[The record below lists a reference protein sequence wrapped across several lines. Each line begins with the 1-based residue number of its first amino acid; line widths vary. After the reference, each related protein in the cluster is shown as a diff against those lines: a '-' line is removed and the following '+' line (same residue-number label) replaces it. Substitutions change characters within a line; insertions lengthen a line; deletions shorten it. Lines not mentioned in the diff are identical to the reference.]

1 MKSMLELKAAF
12 AATKKENNS
21 GSWLQHK
28 ATLQE
33 LKTANIRCLIIS
45 EDDCIL
51 DVVGANVTG
60 AITMEDVKESSVV
73 TKGKGINFDGDYRLT
88 EKSMANVENIIDD
101 LLLIV
106 GNFKEKEDACN
117 SFTFEGD
124 TYVPISLSASALRQG
139 KRFAVKEKMLDK
151 WLNKLKAVNHG
162 IGSFDKTKTLKVGK
176 ATKLSTYGNLWSANG
191 KEFVVDLNEYCF
203 MIFDN
208 MAIFGTEDNMDGQ
221 SYHSHYDFCELYG
234 CPKDKPLYLQARVSG
249 CTKTGSLPVK
259 NMSGFWALAAECKQY
274 SVMSLSEVD
283 RDYSGEEPAVW
294 IVGNPCGKLLYVT
307 DFNGFKAVP
316 GYIDPKE
323 NTFKVLQIIES
334 TQAKVS
340 SQLIQHI

>member
-1 MKSMLELKAAF
+1 MKSMLELKKAF
-12 AATKKENNS
+12 AATKKSNN
-21 GSWLQHK
+21 GGDWLQHK

-33 LKTANIRCLIIS
+33 LKTANIRCLIVS
-45 EDDCIL
+45 ENDCIL
-51 DVVGANVTG
+51 DVVGTNVTG
-60 AITMEDVKESSVV
+60 AITVEDVEKSSVV
-73 TKGKGINFDGDYRLT
+73 VRGKGLNFDGDYRLT
-88 EKSMANVENIIDD
+88 EKSMASVENIIND

-106 GNFKEKEDACN
+106 CNFKKMEDACA

-124 TYVPISLSASALRQG
+124 RYVPISLSASALRQG
-139 KRFAVKEKMLDK
+139 KRFAVKEELLNK
-151 WLNKLKAVNHG
+151 WLLKLQAVNHG
-162 IGSFDKTKTLKVGK
+162 IGSFEGTKTLKVGK

-191 KEFVVDLNEYCF
+191 KEFKVDLNQYCF
-203 MIFDN
+203 MIFSN
-208 MAIFGTEDNMDGQ
+208 MAIFGEENNMDGQ
-221 SYHSHYDFCELYG
+221 SYHSHFDFCKLYG
-234 CPKDKPLYLQARVSG
+234 CPKNVPLYLQVRVSG

-259 NMSGFWALAAECKQY
+259 NMSGFWTLAAECKQH
-274 SVMSLSEVD
+274 SIMSLSEID
-283 RDYSGEEPAVW
+283 RDYSGKEPAVW

-334 TQAKVS
+334 TPANIS

>member
-12 AATKKENNS
+12 AATKKVNN
-21 GSWLQHK
+21 GGVWLQHK

-45 EDDCIL
+45 EESCIL

-60 AITMEDVKESSVV
+60 AITEEDVKESSVV
-73 TKGKGINFDGDYRLT
+73 IKGKGLNFDGDYRLT
-88 EKSMANVENIIDD
+88 EKSMASVENIIDD

-106 GNFKEKEDACN
+106 SNFKEKEDACMP
-117 SFTFEGD
+117 FTFEGD
-124 TYVPISLSASALRQG
+124 RYVSISLSASALRQG
-139 KRFAVKEKMLDK
+139 KRFAVKEELLDK
-151 WLNKLKAVNHG
+151 WLIKLQAVNHG
-162 IGSFDKTKTLKVGK
+162 IGSFEGEKTLKVGK

-208 MAIFGTEDNMDGQ
+208 MAIFGEEDNMDGQ

>member
-1 MKSMLELKAAF
+1 MKTMLELKKAF
-12 AATKKENNS
+12 AATKKSNN
-21 GSWLQHK
+21 GGVWLQHK

-33 LKTANIRCLIIS
+33 LKTANIRCLIVS

-51 DVVGANVTG
+51 DIVGANVTG

-73 TKGKGINFDGDYRLT
+73 VKGKGLNFDGDYRLT
-88 EKSMANVENIIDD
+88 EKSIASVENIIDD

-106 GNFKEKEDACN
+106 GNFKEKEDACAQ
-117 SFTFEGD
+117 FTFEGD
-124 TYVPISLSASALRQG
+124 RYVPISLSASALRQG
-139 KRFAVKEKMLDK
+139 KRFAVKEELLDK
-151 WLNKLKAVNHG
+151 WLLKLQAVNHG
-162 IGSFDKTKTLKVGK
+162 IGSFGEEKTLKVGK

-203 MIFDN
+203 MVFDN

-234 CPKDKPLYLQARVSG
+234 CPKDKPLYLQARISG

-259 NMSGFWALAAECKQY
+259 NMSGFWALAAECKQH
-274 SVMSLSEVD
+274 SVMSLSEVN
-283 RDYSGEEPAVW
+283 RDYDGEEPAVW

-316 GYIDPKE
+316 GYIVPEE

>member
-12 AATKKENNS
+12 AATKRVNN
-21 GSWLQHK
+21 GGVWLQHK

-45 EDDCIL
+45 EESCIL

-60 AITMEDVKESSVV
+60 AITEEDVKESAFI
-73 TKGKGINFDGDYRLT
+73 TKGKGVNFDGDYRLT
-88 EKSMANVENIIDD
+88 EKSMASVENIIND

-106 GNFKEKEDACN
+106 GNFKKKEDACN

-139 KRFAVKEKMLDK
+139 KRFAVKENLLDK
-151 WLNKLKAVNHG
+151 WLNKLKKVNHG
-162 IGSFDKTKTLKVGK
+162 IGSFDETKTLKVGK

-191 KEFVVDLNEYCF
+191 KEFKVDLNEYCF

-234 CPKDKPLYLQARVSG
+234 CPTDKPLYLQARISG
-249 CTKTGSLPVK
+249 CTKLDLCQLK
-259 NMSGFWALAAECKQY
+259 ICLASG
-274 SVMSLSEVD
+274 V
-283 RDYSGEEPAVW
+283 
-294 IVGNPCGKLLYVT
+294 LL
-307 DFNGFKAVP
+307 
-316 GYIDPKE
+316 
-323 NTFKVLQIIES
+323 QS
-334 TQAKVS
+334 VS
-340 SQLIQHI
+340 STL

>member
-1 MKSMLELKAAF
+1 MNKMLELKRQYAL
-12 AATKKENNS
+12 TKKAKRS

-45 EDDCIL
+45 EDSCVL

-60 AITMEDVKESSVV
+60 AITMEDVKESSVI
-73 TKGKGINFDGDYRLT
+73 TKGKGLNFDGDYRLT
-88 EKSMANVENIIDD
+88 EKSMIAIDNLIDD

-106 GNFKEKEDACN
+106 GNFKLTEDAACD
-117 SFTFEGD
+117 FTFEGKR
-124 TYVPISLSASALRQG
+124 YVPISLSASALRQG
-139 KRFAVKEKMLDK
+139 KRFMVEESLLPK
-151 WLNKLKAVNHG
+151 WLKKLQDTNHG
-162 IGSFDKTKTLKVGK
+162 IGSFNEAKTLKVGK

-191 KEFVVDLNEYCF
+191 KEFVIDLNKYCI
-203 MIFDN
+203 MIFNN
-208 MAIFGTEDNMDGQ
+208 MAIFGNEDNMDGQ
-221 SYHSHYDFCELYG
+221 SYHSHFDFCELYG
-234 CPKDKPLYLQARVSG
+234 CPKDKPLYLQARISG

-259 NMSGFWALAAECKQY
+259 NMSGFWSLTAECKQH

-283 RDYSGEEPAVW
+283 RDYNGKEPAVW

-307 DFNGFKAVP
+307 DFNGFKVVP
-316 GYIDPKE
+316 GYIAPE
-323 NTFKVLQIIES
+323 NNTFKVLQIIES
-334 TQAKVS
+334 TPANIS